1 MDPDIAEWLQK
12 VLSTIGYQ
20 QRDRMFADV
29 EAVLRLYQNFL
40 VPNAET
46 YTHDNG
52 RSQLLLSLI
61 GTIPI
66 VYQSATY
73 NIPVA
78 FWLPTSYPSV
88 APIVFVTPT
97 ALMMVKAGKYV
108 DTNGRCYHPYL
119 AYWSTRSDSNLVE
132 LISIL
137 QGVFSQE
144 PPVYAKSVA
153 ITSQAQSSHSPT
165 PGNYPSQSPSLRPAP
180 AVNYSPRMYNNS
192 AMSTTPPTGV
202 ASPSMASQ
210 SYNSSYHQQQ
220 SRFQS
225 STASSSNLAGGS
237 SSGGAGG
244 SSSMG
249 GRNGSIGGPVGGSG
263 LGSSGSGIVGGT
275 VPPHL
280 NAQQAQLYTK
290 LHNALYEFNSMNA
303 REMNQIVNVN
313 KQLND
318 AETRTKT
325 EIQNLKDLE
334 AKIQH
339 NISTLRRVID
349 QLTAKIEQ
357 IQSWPEEPID
367 EIICGSSLVHNQLFE
382 LVAEENAIEDTIYA
396 LDKALIQDKIELSAY
411 MKHVRNLSREQ
422 FMKRAL
428 IKKVKNQLGLEA

>member
-12 VLSTIGYQ
+12 VLTTIGYQ

-40 VPNAET
+40 VPKAET

-61 GTIPI
+61 GTVPI

-119 AYWSTRSDSNLVE
+119 AYWSNRSD
-132 LISIL
+132 
-137 QGVFSQE
+137 
-144 PPVYAKSVA
+144 
-153 ITSQAQSSHSPT
+153 
-165 PGNYPSQSPSLRPAP
+165 LRPAP

-202 ASPSMASQ
+202 TSPNMGSQ
-210 SYNSSYHQQQ
+210 PYNSSYHQQQ

-225 STASSSNLAGGS
+225 SSNNSLVGGS
-237 SSGGAGG
+237 GGLGGAGG
-244 SSSMG
+244 GAGAGAGGGGGGSNIGG
-249 GRNGSIGGPVGGSG
+249 GRNGSIGGPGGGPGGSG
-263 LGSSGSGIVGGT
+263 GGGGGVGGGGIVGGA
-275 VPPHL
+275 VPQHL
-280 NAQQAQLYTK
+280 NPQQAQLYTK
-290 LHNALYEFNSMNA
+290 LQQVLYEFNSMTA
-303 REMNQIVNVN
+303 REMNHIVNVN

-339 NISTLRRVID
+339 NITTLRRVID
-349 QLTAKIEQ
+349 QLTTKIEQ

-367 EIICGSSLVHNQLFE
+367 EIICGSSVVHNQLFE

-411 MKHVRNLSREQ
+411 MKHVRTLSREQ

-428 IKKVKNQLGLEA
+428 IKKVKSQLGLEV